1 MQRSRFITHGQRPE
15 DMGAQQG
22 IYKDVVGAPFRI
34 GDAVKV
40 VSLSDDTADEDLL
53 GCQGSV
59 LYFEYS
65 CGCGQTF
72 PNDPMIGVQ
81 FGERTAEFWKE
92 ELSVLNKSQRGSVYT
107 HRQRHRGRHR
117 RIGCAAG

>member
-1 MQRSRFITHGQRPE
+1 
-15 DMGAQQG
+15 MGASHG
-22 IYKDVVGAPFRI
+22 IYQNVDGAPFKI
-34 GDAVKV
+34 GEEVNV
-40 VSLSDDTADEDLL
+40 VSLSDDTADAEFL
-53 GCQGSV
+53 GRQGQV

-92 ELSVLNKSQRGSVYT
+92 ELARASDGND
-107 HRQRHRGRHR
+107 
-117 RIGCAAG
+117 

>member
-1 MQRSRFITHGQRPE
+1 MKPSRFIKRGQRSE

-22 IYKDVVGAPFRI
+22 IYKNVAGAPFRI
-34 GDAVKV
+34 GDTVKV

-53 GCQGSV
+53 GSQGSV

-92 ELSVLNKSQRGSVYT
+92 ELSIQNESQREPIAHAPTKPS
-107 HRQRHRGRHR
+107 QQP
-117 RIGCAAG
+117 

>member
-1 MQRSRFITHGQRPE
+1 
-15 DMGAQQG
+15 MGAQQG
-22 IYKDVVGAPFRI
+22 IYKDVEGAPFRI
-34 GDAVKV
+34 GDTVKV

-53 GCQGSV
+53 GSHGSV

-72 PNDPMIGVQ
+72 PRDPMIGVL

-92 ELSVLNKSQRGSVYT
+92 ELARSPDGGHNGKFHCSPGIRNQLEFLS
-107 HRQRHRGRHR
+107 
-117 RIGCAAG
+117 

>member
-1 MQRSRFITHGQRPE
+1 MKPLRSTKRGWLNE

-22 IYKDVVGAPFRI
+22 IYKDVDGAPFKI
-34 GDAVKV
+34 GDRVKV

-53 GCQGSV
+53 GSQGSV

-92 ELSVLNKSQRGSVYT
+92 ELSVLNESQREPVAHTPTKTS
-107 HRQRHRGRHR
+107 QQP
-117 RIGCAAG
+117 